1 MDDEI
6 LRADDQFGLA
16 LIELKGR
23 IKEHNQIEPFSDIL
37 DDELLVGFLRGKKG
51 DVAKTLEHYIKM
63 RTVKYKNFTKMY
75 RPSTVKMLDNGV
87 VNLLKHPDPLG
98 RVILMFQINH
108 WSPSEIPFDEAIAT
122 SLFIMDEGIRS
133 YFSAGNEVVAIFDCA
148 GFCFAQAKT
157 MTPRN
162 MILLLDMFMKNIPS
176 RPKGIH
182 LINHGPL
189 IHNLFRII
197 SPLLEKKIRERVH
210 FHPDTD
216 HLHRYIPPH
225 ILPYSLNGE
234 LSLEDATDLSNISKV
249 RGNDAFY
256 ERLSSQLDNATR
268 HGEKSLKSSSRRG
281 LFQL

>member
-1 MDDEI
+1 MQKRAEFCLKFMYESDSIKI
-6 LRADDQFGLA
+6 LQFSL
-16 LIELKGR
+16 LL
-23 IKEHNQIEPFSDIL
+23 L
-37 DDELLVGFLRGKKG
+37 D
-51 DVAKTLEHYIKM
+51 
-63 RTVKYKNFTKMY
+63 
-75 RPSTVKMLDNGV
+75 
-87 VNLLKHPDPLG
+87 
-98 RVILMFQINH
+98 H

-197 SPLLEKKIRERVH
+197 SPLLEKKIRERV
-210 FHPDTD
+210 
-216 HLHRYIPPH
+216 
-225 ILPYSLNGE
+225 
-234 LSLEDATDLSNISKV
+234 
-249 RGNDAFY
+249 
-256 ERLSSQLDNATR
+256 
-268 HGEKSLKSSSRRG
+268 
-281 LFQL
+281 